1 MSDGLQ
7 RRGRALEESFFNR
20 LDQQLLAALR
30 ADADNASK
38 IERLSAASG
47 IEHSEVLAE
56 LASAGIQPET
66 IAALALVPLIQV
78 AWADGSMD
86 DKEKQAILASAADDG
101 MQADSPAYQLLEQWL
116 AEAPTA
122 ELTESWQQ
130 YVGALY
136 EDLSAEAMVQ
146 IKDQALARARR
157 VAEAA
162 GGFLGLGNK
171 VNSQEQAVLD
181 ELASA
186 FN

>member
-1 MSDGLQ
+1 MSDSLQ

-30 ADADNASK
+30 ADADNASE

-47 IEHSEVLAE
+47 IENSEVLAE

-101 MQADSPAYQLLEQWL
+101 MQADSPAYQL
-116 AEAPTA
+116 
-122 ELTESWQQ
+122 
-130 YVGALY
+130 
-136 EDLSAEAMVQ
+136 
-146 IKDQALARARR
+146 
-157 VAEAA
+157 
-162 GGFLGLGNK
+162 
-171 VNSQEQAVLD
+171 
-181 ELASA
+181 
-186 FN
+186 